1 MRFIFFFRS
10 DVLVDV
16 TWYSIDLWTW
26 TTIEPGMY
34 LIAAALPSLRPL
46 LGLIFQNVDF
56 STLGSRLL
64 HYRTKGSLKKTK
76 TSDIA
81 LSGRTGRSAPTQG
94 GRNGFRQLV
103 DKKDETGFS
112 SLDHSKRLVACYRE
126 DDRGSH
132 RTLDLESE
140 ISGNGILVQKD
151 FRFSSNLR

>member
-1 MRFIFFFRS
+1 MRFIFFFRA
-10 DVLVDV
+10 DVSVDI
-16 TWYSIDLWTW
+16 TWFAIDLWTW

-64 HYRTKGSLKKTK
+64 HHRTKESLKKTK
-76 TSDIA
+76 TRDMA
-81 LSGRTGRSAPTQG
+81 LSGRSDSSAPTQG
-94 GRNGFRQLV
+94 ERIGFRQLV

-112 SLDHSKRLVACYRE
+112 SLDDSKRLVACYRE

-132 RTLDLESE
+132 RPLDLESE

-151 FRFSSNLR
+151 FGFSSSLR